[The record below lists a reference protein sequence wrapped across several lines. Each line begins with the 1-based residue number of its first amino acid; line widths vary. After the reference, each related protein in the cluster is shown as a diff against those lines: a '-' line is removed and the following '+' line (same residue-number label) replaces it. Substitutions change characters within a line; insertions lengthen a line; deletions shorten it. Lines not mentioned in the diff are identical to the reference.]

1 MPVKITS
8 MKGYT
13 TYRILTL
20 TPFSRNRL
28 MKDELLQFWEKDR
41 SLKKI
46 SEKIVNKERKIKV
59 SGLWGGSK
67 AFFIL
72 GLKERISQA
81 LLVIAEREDDLERL
95 REDLKAF
102 RGESSLFSQE
112 NREDSLVSLYHLSLE
127 KNPLLVTTLDSIKKK
142 IISPS
147 QFSLLTLT
155 LSQGGKIEYQ
165 KIPEKLTDAGY
176 ERVDIVEGV
185 GEFRLRGEILD
196 VWSPNFDRPLRVVFF
211 EDHIEEMRWFDPLTQ
226 RSIST
231 VGEAKVIPAKLSD
244 EKSSHTIFDY
254 FPEEGVVLKDSV
266 ELSSSAGRRLVEVYL
281 SILPQR
287 SALNFSTKS
296 PPSFYGKIGFFCQGL
311 ADWRK
316 ERWETYVFCNNEG
329 EKSRLEELLREQ
341 GEEIFPH
348 FRIGNLNSGF
358 IFPALKL
365 VVISEKEIFGRY
377 KIRHR
382 YPKLKYPVRRL
393 SDLIELNTG
402 DYVVHERYGIGK
414 YLGLKQIEIESR
426 FTDYIA
432 IEYAKGDKL
441 YVPIEDFNLVEK
453 YVGTEG
459 YKPKLY
465 SLDSTAW
472 RQVTAKVKKS
482 VQRIARELLE
492 IYAARQKLPGHAFP
506 RDSHYEKEFA
516 DAFIYETTLDQ
527 ERAIEEVKQDMTSRK
542 PMDRIVCGDV
552 GYGKTEVA
560 MRAGLKAVFDSKQVA
575 VLAPT
580 TILVEQHYHTF
591 SERFADYPV
600 VIEMLSRFKSKKE
613 QKEIVEKLKQGL
625 VDIVIGTHRL
635 LQKDIQFFDLGLVVI
650 DEEQRFGV
658 RHKEKLKQLRKT
670 VDILTLTATPIPR
683 TLSMALGGVRD
694 MSVIDTPPQGRIPIE
709 TYLGEY
715 NEEIVEVAI
724 RNEIGRG
731 GQVFYVH
738 NRVETIET
746 VASYLKKMMPDVRMG
761 VVHGRMTASELEEV
775 MVKFIN
781 KEYDLLVA
789 TTIIEAGLDI
799 PNVNTMIITN
809 GQELGLA
816 QLYQLRG
823 RIGRDKYKAYC
834 YIFYPRRLPL
844 SDIAE
849 KRLQTIA
856 QCTELGSGFKI
867 ALRDLE
873 LRGAGNIIGPEQHG
887 HILEVGF
894 DFYCKLL
901 EEAVNSEK
909 GIKIERERP
918 VEIDL
923 QADAYIPTDYIPDPA
938 QRINIYRKFASCSD
952 SQSLEKIREELEDR
966 YGDIPRSC
974 LTLFELVELRQ
985 LAKRLGIEKIGE
997 RDGEVEVEFSPQTQV
1012 PPDKFIELAKGL
1024 REKIKFKQTE
1034 KFKISISPWD
1044 YVSKVKGDLKEK
1056 FEGERLKVRKLKG
1069 LLQKLI

>member
-1 MPVKITS
+1 
-8 MKGYT
+8 
-13 TYRILTL
+13 
-20 TPFSRNRL
+20 
-28 MKDELLQFWEKDR
+28 MKDKLLQFWEKDR
-41 SLKKI
+41 SLKEI
-46 SEKIVNKERKIKV
+46 SEKIVNREGKIRV

-81 LLVIAEREDDLERL
+81 LLVITEREDDLERL

-127 KNPLLVTTLDSIKKK
+127 KNPLLVTTLDSVKKK
-142 IISPS
+142 IISPFR
-147 QFSLLTLT
+147 FSLLTLT
-155 LSQGGKIEYQ
+155 FSPGRKIEYQ
-165 KIPEKLTDAGY
+165 KITEKLTDAGY
-176 ERVDIVEGV
+176 ERIDIVEGV

-254 FPEEGVVLKDSV
+254 FPEEGVVLKDNV
-266 ELSSSAGRRLVEVYL
+266 ELSSSAGRRFVEVYL

-296 PPSFYGKIGFFCQGL
+296 PPSFYGKIGFFCQEV
-311 ADWRK
+311 ANWRK
-316 ERWETYVFCNNEG
+316 EGYETYVFCNNEG

-341 GEEIFPH
+341 GEEIFTH

-358 IFPALKL
+358 IFPVLKL

-382 YPKLKYPVRRL
+382 YPKLKYPARRL

-459 YKPKLY
+459 YRPKLY

-482 VQRIARELLE
+482 VQRIARGLLE
-492 IYAARQKLPGHAFP
+492 IYAARQKLPGYAFP
-506 RDSHYEKEFA
+506 PDSHYEKEFA

-527 ERAIEEVKQDMTSRK
+527 ERAIEEVKQDMISQK

-560 MRAGLKAVFDSKQVA
+560 MRASLKAVFDSKQVA

-670 VDILTLTATPIPR
+670 VDMLTLTATPIPR

-761 VVHGRMTASELEEV
+761 VVHGKMTASELEEV

-873 LRGAGNIIGPEQHG
+873 LRGAGNILGPEQHG

-966 YGDIPRSC
+966 YGDIPLSC

-1069 LLQKLI
+1069 FLQKLI

>member
-1 MPVKITS
+1 
-8 MKGYT
+8 
-13 TYRILTL
+13 
-20 TPFSRNRL
+20 

-41 SLKKI
+41 SLKEI
-46 SEKIVNKERKIKV
+46 SEKIVNREGKIRV

-81 LLVIAEREDDLERL
+81 LLVITEREDDLERV

-155 LSQGGKIEYQ
+155 LSQGRKIEYQ
-165 KIPEKLTDAGY
+165 KITEKLTDAGY
-176 ERVDIVEGV
+176 ERIDIVEGV

-254 FPEEGVVLKDSV
+254 FPEGGVVLKDNV

-296 PPSFYGKIGFFCQGL
+296 PPSFYGKIGFFCQEV
-311 ADWRK
+311 ANRRK
-316 ERWETYVFCNNEG
+316 EGYETYVFCNNEG

-382 YPKLKYPVRRL
+382 YPKLKYPARRL

-453 YVGTEG
+453 YIGTEG

-482 VQRIARELLE
+482 VQRIARGLLE
-492 IYAARQKLPGHAFP
+492 IYAARQKLPGYAFP
-506 RDSHYEKEFA
+506 PDSHYEKEFA

-527 ERAIEEVKQDMTSRK
+527 ERAIEEVKQDMISQK

-635 LQKDIQFFDLGLVVI
+635 FQKDIQFFDLGLVVI

-670 VDILTLTATPIPR
+670 VDMLTLTATPIPR

-715 NEEIVEVAI
+715 NEEIVEMAI

-738 NRVETIET
+738 NRVETIDT
-746 VASYLKKMMPDVRMG
+746 IASYLKKMMPDVKMG

-849 KRLQTIA
+849 KRLQTIT

-873 LRGAGNIIGPEQHG
+873 LRGAGNILGSEQHG

-952 SQSLEKIREELEDR
+952 SQGLEKIREELEDR
-966 YGDIPRSC
+966 YGDIPLSC

-985 LAKRLGIEKIGE
+985 LAKRLGIEKISE

-1056 FEGERLKVRKLKG
+1056 FEGERLKVRKLTG
-1069 LLQKLI
+1069 FLQKLI

>member
-1 MPVKITS
+1 
-8 MKGYT
+8 
-13 TYRILTL
+13 
-20 TPFSRNRL
+20 
-28 MKDELLQFWEKDR
+28 MKDELVQFWEKNPG
-41 SLKKI
+41 LEEI
-46 SEKIVNKERKIKV
+46 SEKIVNRAEKTKV

-72 GLKERISQA
+72 ALKERISQA
-81 LLVIAEREDDLERL
+81 LLIIAEREDDLERL

-112 NREDSLVSLYHLSLE
+112 NTEDSLVSLYHLSAK
-127 KNPLLVTTLDSIKKK
+127 KNPLLVTTIDSVKKK

-147 QFSLLTLT
+147 RFSLFTLT

-165 KIPEKLTDAGY
+165 KISEKLTTAGY

-185 GEFRLRGEILD
+185 GEFSLRGEILD
-196 VWSPNFDRPLRVVFF
+196 VWSPNLDRPLRVIFL
-211 EDHIEEMRWFDPLTQ
+211 EDRIEEMRQFDPLTQ

-231 VGEAKVIPAKLSD
+231 VVETKVIPAKLWE
-244 EKSSHTIFDY
+244 EKSRHTIFDY
-254 FPEEGVVLKDSV
+254 FPENVAVLLDNV
-266 ELSSSAGRRLVEVYL
+266 EHPPSPGRRRFPEVYL
-281 SILPQR
+281 SVLPQR
-287 SALNFSTKS
+287 NAINFSTKS
-296 PPSFYGKIGFFCQGL
+296 PPSFHGKIGFFCQEL

-316 ERWETYVFCNNEG
+316 EGWETYVFCNNEG

-341 GEEIFPH
+341 KEEIFPH

-382 YPKLKYPVRRL
+382 YPKLKYPARRL
-393 SDLIELNTG
+393 SDLIELNIG

-414 YLGLKQIEIESR
+414 YLGLKQIEVEER

-453 YVGTEG
+453 YIGTEG

-472 RQVTAKVKKS
+472 RQVTARVKKS

-492 IYAARQKLPGHAFP
+492 VHAARQKLPGYAFP
-506 RDSHYEKEFA
+506 PDSHYEEEFA
-516 DAFIYETTLDQ
+516 DAFIYETTPDQ

-560 MRAGLKAVFDSKQVA
+560 MRAGLKAVFDGKQVA

-600 VIEMLSRFKSKKE
+600 VIEMLSRFRSKKE
-613 QKEIVEKLKQGL
+613 QKEIIEKLKQGS
-625 VDIVIGTHRL
+625 VDVVIGTHRL

-670 VDILTLTATPIPR
+670 VDVLTLTATPIPR

-694 MSVIDTPPQGRIPIE
+694 MSVIDTPPQGRIPVE

-715 NEEIVEVAI
+715 NEEIVEMAV

-731 GQVFYVH
+731 GQAFYVH

-746 VASYLKKMMPDVRMG
+746 VASRLRKMMPDVRMG
-761 VVHGRMTASELEEV
+761 VAHGKMAASGLEEV

-789 TTIIEAGLDI
+789 TTIVEAGLDI

-834 YIFYPRRLPL
+834 YVFYPRRFPL

-849 KRLQTIA
+849 KRLETIA

-873 LRGAGNIIGPEQHG
+873 LRGAGNILGPEQHG

-901 EEAVNSEK
+901 EEAVKSEK
-909 GIKIERERP
+909 GIKIERELP

-923 QADAYIPTDYIPDPA
+923 QVDAYIPMDYIADPA
-938 QRINIYRKFASCSD
+938 QRINIYRKFASAGD
-952 SQSLEKIREELEDR
+952 PQNLEKIKEELEDR
-966 YGDIPRSC
+966 YGNIPGPC

-985 LAKRLGIEKIGE
+985 LAKRLGIEKISE
-997 RDGEVEVEFSPQTQV
+997 IDGETQVEFSPQTQV
-1012 PPDKFIELAKGL
+1012 PPDKFIELAEGL
-1024 REKIKFKQTE
+1024 KEKIKFNQTE
-1034 KFKISISPWD
+1034 KFRISISPRD
-1044 YVSKVKGDLKEK
+1044 YPFGGKGNLKGK
-1056 FEGERLKVRKLKG
+1056 LDGERLKVRKLKG
-1069 LLQKLI
+1069 FLQRLI

>member
-165 KIPEKLTDAGY
+165 KITEKLTDAGY
-176 ERVDIVEGV
+176 ERIDIVEGV

-670 VDILTLTATPIPR
+670 VDMLTLTATPIPR

>member
-1 MPVKITS
+1 M
-8 MKGYT
+8 
-13 TYRILTL
+13 R
-20 TPFSRNRL
+20 
-28 MKDELLQFWEKDR
+28 DELVQFWEENR
-41 SLKKI
+41 SLREI
-46 SEKIVNKERKIKV
+46 SEKIAKKEGKIKV

-72 GLKERISQA
+72 GLKGRISQP
-81 LLVIAEREDDLERL
+81 LLVITEREDDLERL

-102 RGESSLFSQE
+102 QGESDLFSQE
-112 NREDSLVSLYHLSLE
+112 NKEDSLVSLYHLSVQ
-127 KNPLLVTTLDSIKKK
+127 KNPLLVTTLDSAKKK

-147 QFSLLTLT
+147 QFSSFTLT
-155 LSQGGKIEYQ
+155 LSRGQKIEYE
-165 KIPEKLTDAGY
+165 KVSEKLTEAGY
-176 ERVDIVEGV
+176 ERVEIVEGV

-196 VWSPNFDRPLRVVFF
+196 VWSANFDHPLRVVFF
-211 EDHIEEMRWFDPLTQ
+211 EDRIEEMRWFDPLTQ
-226 RSIST
+226 RSIGT
-231 VGEAKVIPAKLSD
+231 LVEAKVLPAKLSD
-244 EKSSHTIFDY
+244 ENSSHTIFDY
-254 FPEEGVVLKDSV
+254 LLRDGVILLDSLEFP
-266 ELSSSAGRRLVEVYL
+266 LSSYKRGLLEVYL
-281 SILPQR
+281 SVLPQR
-287 SALNFSTKS
+287 SSINFSTNS
-296 PPSFYGKIGFFCQGL
+296 PASFYGKIGFFCQEL
-311 ADWRK
+311 ENWQK
-316 ERWETYVFCNNEG
+316 EGYETYIFCNNEG
-329 EKSRLEELLREQ
+329 EKSRLEELLRE
-341 GEEIFPH
+341 EEKEISPH
-348 FRIGNLNSGF
+348 FMIGSPNSGF

-377 KIRHR
+377 RIRHR
-382 YPKLKYPVRRL
+382 YPKLKYPARRL
-393 SDLIELNTG
+393 SDLIELNVG

-414 YLGLKQIEIESR
+414 YLGLKQIEIEGR
-426 FTDYIA
+426 FADYIA
-432 IEYAKGDKL
+432 IEYAHGDKL
-441 YVPIEDFNLVEK
+441 YAPIEDFNLVQK
-453 YVGTEG
+453 YIGTEG

-492 IYAARQKLPGHAFP
+492 IYTTRQKLPGHAFP
-506 RDSHYEKEFA
+506 SDSHYEKEFA

-527 ERAIEEVKQDMTSRK
+527 ERAIEEVKEDMVRQK

-560 MRAGLKAVFDSKQVA
+560 MRASLKAVFDSKQVA

-613 QKEIVEKLKQGL
+613 QKEIIEKLKQGL

-635 LQKDIQFFDLGLVVI
+635 LQKDIEFFDLGLVVI

-670 VDILTLTATPIPR
+670 VDVLTLTATPIPR

-715 NEEIVEVAI
+715 NEEIVQMAV

-746 VASYLKKMMPDVRMG
+746 VARRLKEMMPDVRVG
-761 VVHGRMTASELEEV
+761 VAHGKMVASELERV
-775 MVKFIN
+775 MVKFIS

-789 TTIIEAGLDI
+789 TTIVEAGLDI

-809 GQELGLA
+809 GHELGLA

-834 YIFYPRRLPL
+834 YIFYPRELPL

-873 LRGAGNIIGPEQHG
+873 FRGAGNILGPEQHG

-894 DFYCKLL
+894 DLYCKLL
-901 EEAVNSEK
+901 EEAVNNEK
-909 GIKIERERP
+909 GIKVEWERP

-923 QADAYIPTDYIPDPA
+923 QVDAYIPMDYIPDPA
-938 QRINIYRKFASCSD
+938 QRINMYRKFASSRD
-952 SQSLEKIREELEDR
+952 SQSLEKIREEVKDR
-966 YGDIPRSC
+966 YGDIPLTC
-974 LTLFELVELRQ
+974 LALFELVELRQ
-985 LAKRLGIEKIGE
+985 LATRLAIAKITE
-997 RDGEVEVEFSPQTQV
+997 RDSEVEVEFSPQARV
-1012 PPDKFIELAKGL
+1012 PPEKFIELANRL
-1024 REKIKFKQTE
+1024 REKVRFKQTE
-1034 KFKISISPWD
+1034 NFKISIGPWD
-1044 YVSKVKGDLKEK
+1044 YTSKVKGSLEEK
-1056 FEGERLKVRKLKG
+1056 FECERLKVRELRG
-1069 LLQKLI
+1069 FLQKLI

>member
-1 MPVKITS
+1 
-8 MKGYT
+8 
-13 TYRILTL
+13 
-20 TPFSRNRL
+20 

-41 SLKKI
+41 SLKEI
-46 SEKIVNKERKIKV
+46 SEKIVNKEGKTKV

-72 GLKERISQA
+72 GLKESVSQA
-81 LLVIAEREDDLERL
+81 LLVITEREDDLERL

-102 RGESSLFSQE
+102 GGESNLFSQE
-112 NREDSLVSLYHLSLE
+112 NREDSLVSLYHLSHQR
-127 KNPLLVTTLDSIKKK
+127 NPLLATTLDSVEKK

-155 LSQGGKIEYQ
+155 LSKARKIEYQ
-165 KIPEKLTDAGY
+165 KITEKLTDAGY

-196 VWSPNFDRPLRVVFF
+196 VWSPNFERPLRVVFF
-211 EDHIEEMRWFDPLTQ
+211 EDHIEEMRWFDSLTQ

-254 FPEEGVVLKDSV
+254 FPGEGVVLKDNV
-266 ELSSSAGRRLVEVYL
+266 ELPSSARRRRLVEIYL

-287 SALNFSTKS
+287 KAINFSTKS
-296 PPSFYGKIGFFCQGL
+296 PPSFHGKIGFFCQEV
-311 ADWRK
+311 ANWRK
-316 ERWETYVFCNNEG
+316 EGWETYVFCNNEG

-341 GEEIFPH
+341 EEEIFPH

-382 YPKLKYPVRRL
+382 YPKLKYPARRL

-414 YLGLKQIEIESR
+414 YLGLKQIEVESR

-453 YVGTEG
+453 YIGTEG

-465 SLDSTAW
+465 SLDSIAW

-492 IYAARQKLPGHAFP
+492 IHAARQKLPGYAFP
-506 RDSHYEKEFA
+506 PDSHYEREFA
-516 DAFIYETTLDQ
+516 DAFIYETTPDQ
-527 ERAIEEVKQDMTSRK
+527 EGAIEEVKQDMIGQK

-560 MRAGLKAVFDSKQVA
+560 MRASLKAVFDSKQVA
-575 VLAPT
+575 VVAPT

-635 LQKDIQFFDLGLVVI
+635 FQKDIQFFDLGLVVI

-670 VDILTLTATPIPR
+670 VDVLTLTATPIPR

-715 NEEIVEVAI
+715 NEEIVEMAI

-746 VASYLKKMMPDVRMG
+746 VARRLKKMMPDVRMG
-761 VVHGRMTASELEEV
+761 VAHGKMTASELEEV

-873 LRGAGNIIGPEQHG
+873 LRGAGNILGPEQHG

-923 QADAYIPTDYIPDPA
+923 QVDAFIPIDYIPDPA
-938 QRINIYRKFASCSD
+938 QRINIYRKFASSGD
-952 SQSLEKIREELEDR
+952 FLSLKNLRGELEDR
-966 YGDIPRSC
+966 YGDIPPPC

-985 LAKRLGIEKIGE
+985 LAKRLGIEKINE
-997 RDGEVEVEFSPQTQV
+997 RDSQVEVEFSPQTQV

-1024 REKIKFKQTE
+1024 GEKVRFKQTE
-1034 KFKISISPWD
+1034 NFKISISPWD
-1044 YVSKVKGDLKEK
+1044 YASQVKGNLKEK
-1056 FEGERLKVRKLKG
+1056 FEYERLKVRELKG
-1069 LLQKLI
+1069 SLQKLI

>member
-1 MPVKITS
+1 MS
-8 MKGYT
+8 
-13 TYRILTL
+13 
-20 TPFSRNRL
+20 
-28 MKDELLQFWEKDR
+28 DELLEFWEQSQ
-41 SLKKI
+41 SLKEI
-46 SEKIVNKERKIKV
+46 SEKIVKKEGKIRV

-72 GLKERISQA
+72 GLKRRISQP
-81 LLVIAEREDDLERL
+81 LLVITEREDDLERL

-102 RGESSLFSQE
+102 QKESDLFSQQ
-112 NREDSLVSLYHLSLE
+112 NKEDSIVSLYHLSAQE
-127 KNPLLVTTLDSIKKK
+127 NPLLVTTLDSTKKK

-155 LSQGGKIEYQ
+155 LTFSKGGKVEYQ
-165 KIPEKLTDAGY
+165 KITESLAHAGY
-176 ERVDIVEGV
+176 ERVEIVEGV

-196 VWSPNFDRPLRVVFF
+196 VWSANCDHPLRVVFF
-211 EDHIEEMRWFDPLTQ
+211 EDRIEEMRWFDPQTQ
-226 RSIST
+226 RSIEN
-231 VGEAKVIPAKLSD
+231 VAEAKVIPAKLWD
-244 EKSSHTIFDY
+244 EESSSTIFDY
-254 FPEEGVVLKDSV
+254 LAEEGVIMLDNV
-266 ELSSSAGRRLVEVYL
+266 EFPSSAGRRHFAQVYL
-281 SILPQR
+281 SILPEK
-287 SALNFSTKS
+287 SSTNFSTQS
-296 PPSFYGKIGFFCQGL
+296 PPSFHGKISFFCQE
-311 ADWRK
+311 ATQWKK
-316 ERWETYVFCNNEG
+316 EGYQTYIFCNNEG
-329 EKSRLEELLREQ
+329 EMSRLEELLRE
-341 GEEIFPH
+341 EEEKVSPH

-365 VVISEKEIFGRY
+365 VVVSEKEIFGRY

-382 YPKLKYPVRRL
+382 YPKLKYPIRRL
-393 SDLIELNTG
+393 SDLIELNVG
-402 DYVVHERYGIGK
+402 DYVVHEKYGIGK
-414 YLGLKQIEIESR
+414 YLGLEQIEIEGR

-441 YVPIEDFNLVEK
+441 YAPIEDFNLVQK
-453 YVGTEG
+453 YIGTEG

-492 IYAARQKLPGHAFP
+492 IYAVRQKLPGHAFP
-506 RDSHYEKEFA
+506 PDSHYEKEFA
-516 DAFIYETTLDQ
+516 DAFIYEATPDQ
-527 ERAIEEVKQDMTSRK
+527 ERAIEEVKEDMVRQK

-560 MRAGLKAVFDSKQVA
+560 MRASLKAVFDSKQVA

-580 TILVEQHYHTF
+580 TILAEQHYQTF
-591 SERFADYPV
+591 SERLADYPV

-613 QKEIVEKLKQGL
+613 QKEIIEKLKQGSI
-625 VDIVIGTHRL
+625 DIVIGTHRL
-635 LQKDIQFFDLGLVVI
+635 LQKDVEFFDLGLVVI

-670 VDILTLTATPIPR
+670 VDVLTLTATPIPR

-715 NEEIVEVAI
+715 NEEIVKMAVK
-724 RNEIGRG
+724 NEIGRG

-746 VASYLKKMMPDVRMG
+746 VARRLKGILPDVTIG
-761 VVHGRMTASELEEV
+761 IAHGKMAALELERV

-781 KEYDLLVA
+781 KEYDVLVA
-789 TTIIEAGLDI
+789 TTIVEAGLDI

-809 GQELGLA
+809 GHELGLA

-834 YIFYPRRLPL
+834 YIFYPRQLPL

-873 LRGAGNIIGPEQHG
+873 LRGAGNILGPEQHG

-901 EEAVNSEK
+901 EEAVNNER
-909 GIKIERERP
+909 GIKVEWEP
-918 VEIDL
+918 HVEIDL
-923 QADAYIPTDYIPDPA
+923 QIDAYIPIDYIPDPA
-938 QRINIYRKFASCSD
+938 QRISIYRKFASARD
-952 SQSLEKIREELEDR
+952 FQSLEKIREEVKDR
-966 YGDIPRSC
+966 YGDIPVTC
-974 LTLFELVELRQ
+974 LALFELVELRQ
-985 LAKRLGIEKIGE
+985 LATRLGIAKITE
-997 RDGEVEVEFSPQTQV
+997 RDSEVEVEFGPQARVAPQ
-1012 PPDKFIELAKGL
+1012 KFLELANRL
-1024 REKIKFKQTE
+1024 REKVRFKQTE
-1034 KFKISISPWD
+1034 NFRISFSPLD
-1044 YVSKVKGDLKEK
+1044 YASKVKGSLEQKIEC
-1056 FEGERLKVRKLKG
+1056 ERLKVRELRDS
-1069 LLQKLI
+1069 LQKLI

>member
-1 MPVKITS
+1 
-8 MKGYT
+8 
-13 TYRILTL
+13 
-20 TPFSRNRL
+20 
-28 MKDELLQFWEKDR
+28 MKDKLLQFWEKDR
-41 SLKKI
+41 SLKEI
-46 SEKIVNKERKIKV
+46 SEKIVNKEKKIKI
-59 SGLWGGSK
+59 SGLWGSSK

-72 GLKERISQA
+72 ALKERISQA
-81 LLVIAEREDDLERL
+81 LLVITEREDDLERL

-112 NREDSLVSLYHLSLE
+112 NREDSLVSLYHLSVQ
-127 KNPLLVTTLDSIKKK
+127 KNSLLVTTLDSIKNK

-155 LSQGGKIEYQ
+155 LSQGGKIKYQ
-165 KIPEKLTDAGY
+165 KITEKLTDAGY
-176 ERVDIVEGV
+176 ERIDIVEGV

-254 FPEEGVVLKDSV
+254 FPEEGVVLKDNV

-296 PPSFYGKIGFFCQGL
+296 PPSFYGKIGFFCQEV
-311 ADWRK
+311 ANWRK
-316 ERWETYVFCNNEG
+316 EGYETYVFCNNEG
-329 EKSRLEELLREQ
+329 EKSRLEELLQEQ

-365 VVISEKEIFGRY
+365 AVISEKEIFGRY

-382 YPKLKYPVRRL
+382 YPKLKYPARRL

-482 VQRIARELLE
+482 VQRIARGLLE
-492 IYAARQKLPGHAFP
+492 IYAARQKLPGYAFP
-506 RDSHYEKEFA
+506 ADSHYEKEFA

-527 ERAIEEVKQDMTSRK
+527 ERAIEEVKQDMISQK

-670 VDILTLTATPIPR
+670 VDMLTLTATPIPR

-761 VVHGRMTASELEEV
+761 VVHGKMTASELEEV

-789 TTIIEAGLDI
+789 TTIVEAGLDI

-873 LRGAGNIIGPEQHG
+873 LRGAGNILGPEQHG

-966 YGDIPRSC
+966 YGDIPLSC

-1012 PPDKFIELAKGL
+1012 PADKFIELAKGL

-1069 LLQKLI
+1069 FLQKLI

>member
-1 MPVKITS
+1 
-8 MKGYT
+8 
-13 TYRILTL
+13 
-20 TPFSRNRL
+20 
-28 MKDELLQFWEKDR
+28 MKDELLQFWEKNPG
-41 SLKKI
+41 LKEI
-46 SEKIVNKERKIKV
+46 SEEIVSKKGKIKV

-81 LLVIAEREDDLERL
+81 LLVITEREDELERL

-102 RGESSLFSQE
+102 AGESSLFSQE
-112 NREDSLVSLYHLSLE
+112 NREDSLVSLYRLSE
-127 KNPLLVTTLDSIKKK
+127 QKNTLLITTLDSVKKR

-147 QFSLLTLT
+147 QFSLLILT
-155 LSQGGKIEYQ
+155 LSQDGKIEYQ
-165 KIPEKLTDAGY
+165 KISERLTTAGY

-185 GEFRLRGEILD
+185 GEFSLRGEILD
-196 VWSPNFDRPLRVVFF
+196 IWSPNFDSPLRVVFF
-211 EDHIEEMRWFDPLTQ
+211 EDHIEQMRRFDPLTQ

-231 VGEAKVIPAKLSD
+231 VAKAEVIPAKLLE

-254 FPEEGVVLKDSV
+254 FPEKGVVLLDNV
-266 ELSSSAGRRLVEVYL
+266 EIPPSPGRRGFPKVSL
-281 SILPQR
+281 SILPER
-287 SALNFSTKS
+287 NAISFSTKS
-296 PPSFYGKIGFFCQGL
+296 PPSFHGKIGFFCQEL

-316 ERWETYVFCNNEG
+316 QEWETYVFCNNEG

-341 GEEIFPH
+341 KEEIFPH

-358 IFPALKL
+358 IFPSLKL

-382 YPKLKYPVRRL
+382 YPKLKYPARRL

-414 YLGLKQIEIESR
+414 YLGLKQIEVEGR

-453 YVGTEG
+453 YIGTEG

-472 RQVTAKVKKS
+472 RQITARVKKS

-492 IYAARQKLPGHAFP
+492 IYAARQKLPGYAFP
-506 RDSHYEKEFA
+506 TDSHYEEEFG
-516 DAFIYETTLDQ
+516 DAFIYETTPDQ

-560 MRAGLKAVFDSKQVA
+560 MRASLKAVFDGKQVA

-600 VIEMLSRFKSKKE
+600 VIEMLSRFRSKKE
-613 QKEIVEKLKQGL
+613 QKEIVEKLKQGS

-635 LQKDIQFFDLGLVVI
+635 LQKDIQLFDLGLVVI

-670 VDILTLTATPIPR
+670 VDVLTLTATPIPR

-694 MSVIDTPPQGRIPIE
+694 MSVIDTPPQGRIPID

-715 NEEIVEVAI
+715 SEEIVEMAV

-738 NRVETIET
+738 NRVETIGT
-746 VASYLKKMMPDVRMG
+746 VANRLKKMMPDLRMG
-761 VVHGRMTASELEEV
+761 VAHGKMAAAELEEV

-789 TTIIEAGLDI
+789 TTIVEAGLDI

-834 YIFYPRRLPL
+834 YVFYPRRLPL

-849 KRLQTIA
+849 KRLETIA

-873 LRGAGNIIGPEQHG
+873 LRGAGNILGPEQHG

-901 EEAVNSEK
+901 EEAVKSEK
-909 GIKIERERP
+909 GIRIERERP

-923 QADAYIPTDYIPDPA
+923 QVDAYIPLDYIPDAA
-938 QRINIYRKFASCSD
+938 QRISIYRKFASSGD
-952 SQSLEKIREELEDR
+952 LQNLDKVRKELEDR
-966 YGDIPRSC
+966 YGNVPRPC
-974 LTLFELVELRQ
+974 LTLFGLVELRQ
-985 LAKRLGIEKIGE
+985 LAKRLGIEKISE
-997 RDGEVEVEFSPQTQV
+997 IDGEVEVEFSPQTQV

-1024 REKIKFKQTE
+1024 KEKVKFKQTE

-1044 YVSKVKGDLKEK
+1044 YPFQVKGNLEEK
-1056 FEGERLKVRKLKG
+1056 FAGERLKIRKLKG
-1069 LLQKLI
+1069 FLQKLI

>member
-1 MPVKITS
+1 
-8 MKGYT
+8 
-13 TYRILTL
+13 
-20 TPFSRNRL
+20 

-41 SLKKI
+41 SLKEI
-46 SEKIVNKERKIKV
+46 SEKIANKEGKIRI

-72 GLKERISQA
+72 GLKESVSQA
-81 LLVIAEREDDLERL
+81 LLVITEREDNLERL

-102 RGESSLFSQE
+102 GGESNLFSQE
-112 NREDSLVSLYHLSLE
+112 NREDSLVSLYHLSHQRE
-127 KNPLLVTTLDSIKKK
+127 PLLVTTLDSIKKK

-155 LSQGGKIEYQ
+155 LSKSRKIEYQ
-165 KIPEKLTDAGY
+165 KITEKLIDAGY

-196 VWSPNFDRPLRVVFF
+196 VWSPNFDHPLRVVFF
-211 EDHIEEMRWFDPLTQ
+211 EDRIEEMRWFGPLTQ

-254 FPEEGVVLKDSV
+254 FPGEGVVLKDNV
-266 ELSSSAGRRLVEVYL
+266 ELPSSARRRLVEVYL

-287 SALNFSTKS
+287 NSINFSTKS
-296 PPSFYGKIGFFCQGL
+296 PPSFYGKVGFFCQEV
-311 ADWRK
+311 ANWQK

-348 FRIGNLNSGF
+348 FRIGSLNSGF

-377 KIRHR
+377 KIKHR
-382 YPKLKYPVRRL
+382 YPKLKYPMRRL
-393 SDLIELNTG
+393 SDLIELNIY
-402 DYVVHERYGIGK
+402 DYIVHERYGIGK
-414 YLGLKQIEIESR
+414 YLGLKQIEIEGR

-441 YVPIEDFNLVEK
+441 YVPIEDFNLVQK

-492 IYAARQKLPGHAFP
+492 TFAARQKLPGYTFP
-506 RDSHYEKEFA
+506 PDSHYEKEFA

-527 ERAIEEVKQDMTSRK
+527 ERAIEEVKQDMIGQK

-560 MRAGLKAVFDSKQVA
+560 MRASLKAVFDSKQVA
-575 VLAPT
+575 VVAPT

-635 LQKDIQFFDLGLVVI
+635 LQKDIQFFDLGLVVV

-670 VDILTLTATPIPR
+670 VDVLTLTATPIPR

-715 NEEIVEVAI
+715 NEEIVQMAI
-724 RNEIGRG
+724 KNEIGRG

-746 VASYLKKMMPDVRMG
+746 VTSRLKKMMPDVRIG
-761 VVHGRMTASELEEV
+761 VAHGKMAASELEEV

-873 LRGAGNIIGPEQHG
+873 LRGAGNILGPEQHG

-923 QADAYIPTDYIPDPA
+923 QVDAFIPIDYIPDPA
-938 QRINIYRKFASCSD
+938 QRINIYRKFASSGD
-952 SQSLEKIREELEDR
+952 FLSLEKIKDELEDR
-966 YGDIPRSC
+966 YGDIPPPC

-985 LAKRLGIEKIGE
+985 LAKRLGIEKISE
-997 RDGEVEVEFSPQTQV
+997 RDSQVEVEFSSQTQV
-1012 PPDKFIELAKGL
+1012 PPDKFIELANRL
-1024 REKIKFKQTE
+1024 RKKIRFKQTE
-1034 KFKISISPWD
+1034 NFKISISPWD
-1044 YVSKVKGDLKEK
+1044 YLSKVKGNLKEK
-1056 FEGERLKVRKLKG
+1056 FEYERLKVRELKG
-1069 LLQKLI
+1069 SLQKLI

>member
-1 MPVKITS
+1 
-8 MKGYT
+8 
-13 TYRILTL
+13 
-20 TPFSRNRL
+20 

-41 SLKKI
+41 SLKEI
-46 SEKIVNKERKIKV
+46 SEKIVNREGKIRV

-72 GLKERISQA
+72 ALKERISQA
-81 LLVIAEREDDLERL
+81 LLVITEREDDLERL

-165 KIPEKLTDAGY
+165 KITEKLTDAGY
-176 ERVDIVEGV
+176 ERIDIVEGV

-226 RSIST
+226 RSIGT
-231 VGEAKVIPAKLSD
+231 VVEAKVIPAKLSD

-254 FPEEGVVLKDSV
+254 FPEEGVVLKDNV
-266 ELSSSAGRRLVEVYL
+266 ELLSSAGRRLVEVYL

-296 PPSFYGKIGFFCQGL
+296 PPSFYGKIGFFCQEV
-311 ADWRK
+311 ANWRK
-316 ERWETYVFCNNEG
+316 EEYETYVFCNNEG

-382 YPKLKYPVRRL
+382 YPKLKYPARRL

-414 YLGLKQIEIESR
+414 YLGLKQIEIENR

-432 IEYAKGDKL
+432 IEYAKDDKL

-482 VQRIARELLE
+482 VQRIARGLLE
-492 IYAARQKLPGHAFP
+492 IYAARQKLPGYAFP
-506 RDSHYEKEFA
+506 PDSHYEKEFA

-527 ERAIEEVKQDMTSRK
+527 ERAIEEVKQDMISQK

-600 VIEMLSRFKSKKE
+600 VIEMLSRFKSRKE

-658 RHKEKLKQLRKT
+658 RHKEKLKQLQKT
-670 VDILTLTATPIPR
+670 VDVLTLTATPIPR

-731 GQVFYVH
+731 GQVFYVY

-761 VVHGRMTASELEEV
+761 VVHGKMTASELEEV

-789 TTIIEAGLDI
+789 TTIVEAGLDI

-873 LRGAGNIIGPEQHG
+873 LRGAGNILGPEQHG
-887 HILEVGF
+887 YILEVGF

-966 YGDIPRSC
+966 YGDIPLSC

-1012 PPDKFIELAKGL
+1012 PADKFIELAKGL

-1069 LLQKLI
+1069 FLQKLI

>member
-1 MPVKITS
+1 
-8 MKGYT
+8 
-13 TYRILTL
+13 
-20 TPFSRNRL
+20 

-41 SLKKI
+41 SLKEI
-46 SEKIVNKERKIKV
+46 SEKIVNREGKIRV

-81 LLVIAEREDDLERL
+81 LLVITEREDDLERV

-155 LSQGGKIEYQ
+155 LSQGRKIEYQ
-165 KIPEKLTDAGY
+165 KITEKLTDAGY
-176 ERVDIVEGV
+176 ERIDIVEGV

-254 FPEEGVVLKDSV
+254 FPEGGVVLKDNV

-296 PPSFYGKIGFFCQGL
+296 PPSFYGKIGFFCQEV
-311 ADWRK
+311 ANRRK
-316 ERWETYVFCNNEG
+316 EGYETYVFCNNEG

-382 YPKLKYPVRRL
+382 YPKLKYPARRL

-453 YVGTEG
+453 YIGTEG

-482 VQRIARELLE
+482 VQRIARGLLE
-492 IYAARQKLPGHAFP
+492 IYAARQKLPGYAFP
-506 RDSHYEKEFA
+506 PDSHYEKEFA

-527 ERAIEEVKQDMTSRK
+527 ERAIEEVKQDMISQK

-635 LQKDIQFFDLGLVVI
+635 FQKDIQFFDLGLVVI

-670 VDILTLTATPIPR
+670 VDMLTLTATPIPR

-715 NEEIVEVAI
+715 NEEIVEMAI

-738 NRVETIET
+738 NRVETIDT
-746 VASYLKKMMPDVRMG
+746 IASYLKKMMPDVKMG

-849 KRLQTIA
+849 KRLQTIT

-873 LRGAGNIIGPEQHG
+873 LRGAGNILGSEQHG

-966 YGDIPRSC
+966 YGDIPLSC

-985 LAKRLGIEKIGE
+985 LAKRLGIEKISE

-1056 FEGERLKVRKLKG
+1056 FEGERLKVRKLTG
-1069 LLQKLI
+1069 FLQKLI

>member
-1 MPVKITS
+1 
-8 MKGYT
+8 
-13 TYRILTL
+13 
-20 TPFSRNRL
+20 

-41 SLKKI
+41 SLREI
-46 SEKIVNKERKIKV
+46 SEKIVNREGKIRV

-72 GLKERISQA
+72 ALKERISQA

-147 QFSLLTLT
+147 QFSLFTLT

-165 KIPEKLTDAGY
+165 KITEKLTDAGY
-176 ERVDIVEGV
+176 ERIDIVEGV

-231 VGEAKVIPAKLSD
+231 VGEAKVIPAKLAD

-254 FPEEGVVLKDSV
+254 FPEEGVVLKDNV

-296 PPSFYGKIGFFCQGL
+296 PPSFYGKIGFFCQEV
-311 ADWRK
+311 ANWQK
-316 ERWETYVFCNNEG
+316 EGWQTYVFCNNEG

-382 YPKLKYPVRRL
+382 YPKLKYPARRL

-465 SLDSTAW
+465 SLDGTAW

-482 VQRIARELLE
+482 VQRIARGLLE
-492 IYAARQKLPGHAFP
+492 IYAARQKLPGYAFP
-506 RDSHYEKEFA
+506 LDSHYEKEFA
-516 DAFIYETTLDQ
+516 DAFIYETTPDQ
-527 ERAIEEVKQDMTSRK
+527 ERAIEEVKQDMISQK

-580 TILVEQHYHTF
+580 TILVEQHYYTF

-658 RHKEKLKQLRKT
+658 RHKEKLKQLQKT
-670 VDILTLTATPIPR
+670 VDVLTLTATPIPR

-761 VVHGRMTASELEEV
+761 VVHGKMTASELEEV

-789 TTIIEAGLDI
+789 TTIVEAGLDI

-873 LRGAGNIIGPEQHG
+873 LRGAGNILGPEQHG
-887 HILEVGF
+887 YILEVGF

-966 YGDIPRSC
+966 YGDIPLSC

-1012 PPDKFIELAKGL
+1012 PADKFIELAKGL

-1034 KFKISISPWD
+1034 KFKVSISPWD

-1069 LLQKLI
+1069 FLQKLI

>member
-1 MPVKITS
+1 
-8 MKGYT
+8 
-13 TYRILTL
+13 
-20 TPFSRNRL
+20 
-28 MKDELLQFWEKDR
+28 MKDELLQFWEKDQ
-41 SLKKI
+41 SLKEI
-46 SEKIVNKERKIKV
+46 SEKIVNREGKIRV

-72 GLKERISQA
+72 ALKERISQA
-81 LLVIAEREDDLERL
+81 LLVITEREDDLERL

-165 KIPEKLTDAGY
+165 KITEKLTDAGY
-176 ERVDIVEGV
+176 ERIDIVEGV

-226 RSIST
+226 RSIGT
-231 VGEAKVIPAKLSD
+231 VVEAKVIPAKLSD

-254 FPEEGVVLKDSV
+254 FPEEGVVLKDNV
-266 ELSSSAGRRLVEVYL
+266 ELLSSAGRRLVEVYL

-296 PPSFYGKIGFFCQGL
+296 PPSFYGKIGFFCQEV
-311 ADWRK
+311 ANWRK
-316 ERWETYVFCNNEG
+316 EEYETYVFCNNEG

-382 YPKLKYPVRRL
+382 YPKLKYPARRL

-432 IEYAKGDKL
+432 IEYAKDDKL

-482 VQRIARELLE
+482 VQRIARGLLE
-492 IYAARQKLPGHAFP
+492 IYAARQKLPGYAFP
-506 RDSHYEKEFA
+506 PDSHYEKEFA

-527 ERAIEEVKQDMTSRK
+527 ERAIEEVKQDMISQK

-600 VIEMLSRFKSKKE
+600 VIEMLSRFKSRKE

-658 RHKEKLKQLRKT
+658 RHKEKLKQLQKT
-670 VDILTLTATPIPR
+670 VDVLTLTATPIPR

-731 GQVFYVH
+731 GQVFYVY

-761 VVHGRMTASELEEV
+761 VVHGKMTASELEEV

-789 TTIIEAGLDI
+789 TTIVEAGLDI

-873 LRGAGNIIGPEQHG
+873 LRGAGNILGPEQHG
-887 HILEVGF
+887 YILEVGF

-966 YGDIPRSC
+966 YGDIPLSC

-1012 PPDKFIELAKGL
+1012 PADKFIELAKGL

-1069 LLQKLI
+1069 FLQKLI

>member
-1 MPVKITS
+1 
-8 MKGYT
+8 
-13 TYRILTL
+13 
-20 TPFSRNRL
+20 

-41 SLKKI
+41 SLKEI
-46 SEKIVNKERKIKV
+46 SEKIVNREGKIRV

-155 LSQGGKIEYQ
+155 LSQGRKIEYQ
-165 KIPEKLTDAGY
+165 KITEKLTDAGY
-176 ERVDIVEGV
+176 ERIDIVEGV

-226 RSIST
+226 RSINT

-254 FPEEGVVLKDSV
+254 FPEEGVVLKDNV
-266 ELSSSAGRRLVEVYL
+266 ELSSSTGRRLVEVYL

-296 PPSFYGKIGFFCQGL
+296 PPSFYGKIGFFCQEV
-311 ADWRK
+311 ANWRK
-316 ERWETYVFCNNEG
+316 EGYETYVFCNNEG

-382 YPKLKYPVRRL
+382 YPKLKYPARRL

-414 YLGLKQIEIESR
+414 YLGLKQIEVESR

-453 YVGTEG
+453 YIGTEG

-465 SLDSTAW
+465 SLDSIAW
-472 RQVTAKVKKS
+472 RQVTARVKKS
-482 VQRIARELLE
+482 VQRIARGLLE
-492 IYAARQKLPGHAFP
+492 TFAARQKLPGYAFP
-506 RDSHYEKEFA
+506 PDSHYEKEFA

-527 ERAIEEVKQDMTSRK
+527 ERAIEEVKQDMTSQK

-560 MRAGLKAVFDSKQVA
+560 MRASLKAVFDSKQVA

-613 QKEIVEKLKQGL
+613 QKEIVEKLKQGS

-670 VDILTLTATPIPR
+670 VDMLTLTATPIPR

-715 NEEIVEVAI
+715 DEEIVEVAI

-746 VASYLKKMMPDVRMG
+746 VASYLKKMMPDVKMG

-775 MVKFIN
+775 MGKFIN
-781 KEYDLLVA
+781 KEYNLLVA
-789 TTIIEAGLDI
+789 TTIVEAGLVI

-873 LRGAGNIIGPEQHG
+873 LRGAGNILGPEQHG

-923 QADAYIPTDYIPDPA
+923 QVDAYIPMDYIPDPA

-966 YGDIPRSC
+966 YGDIPLSC

-985 LAKRLGIEKIGE
+985 LAKRLGIEKISE
-997 RDGEVEVEFSPQTQV
+997 RDSEVEVEFSPQTQV

-1056 FEGERLKVRKLKG
+1056 FEGERLKMRKLKG
-1069 LLQKLI
+1069 FLQKLI

>member
-1 MPVKITS
+1 
-8 MKGYT
+8 MKE
-13 TYRILTL
+13 
-20 TPFSRNRL
+20 
-28 MKDELLQFWEKDR
+28 ELVQFWEKNR
-41 SLKKI
+41 ILEEISQKI
-46 SEKIVNKERKIKV
+46 LSKEGKIRV

-81 LLVIAEREDDLERL
+81 LLIITEKENDLERL

-102 RGESSLFSQE
+102 GVESSLFSQE
-112 NREDSLVSLYHLSLE
+112 NREDSLVSLYYLSVQ
-127 KNPLLVTTLDSIKKK
+127 KGPLVVTTLDGVKEK

-155 LSQGGKIEYQ
+155 LSRGGKIDYQ
-165 KIPEKLTDAGY
+165 KISEKLIAGGY
-176 ERVDIVEGV
+176 ERTDIVEGM
-185 GEFRLRGEILD
+185 GEFSLRGEILD

-211 EDHIEEMRWFDPLTQ
+211 EDHIEQMRRFDPLTQ

-231 VGEAKVIPAKLSD
+231 VMEARVIPAKLSE
-244 EKSSHTIFDY
+244 EKSPHSVLDY
-254 FPEEGVVLKDSV
+254 FPEEGVVFLDNV
-266 ELSSSAGRRLVEVYL
+266 ERPSSIGRRRFPEVYL

-287 SALNFSTKS
+287 NAISFSTKS
-296 PPSFYGKIGFFCQGL
+296 PPSFHGKIGFFCQEL

-316 ERWETYVFCNNEG
+316 EGWETYVFCNNEG

-341 GEEIFPH
+341 GKDVFPH

-382 YPKLKYPVRRL
+382 YPKLKYPARRL

-402 DYVVHERYGIGK
+402 DYVVHEGYGIGK
-414 YLGLKQIEIESR
+414 YLGLKQIEVEGR

-453 YVGTEG
+453 YIGTEG

-472 RQVTAKVKKS
+472 RQVTARVKKS
-482 VQRIARELLE
+482 VERIARELLE
-492 IYAARQKLPGHAFP
+492 MYAARQKLPGYAFP
-506 RDSHYEKEFA
+506 PDSHYEEEFA

-527 ERAIEEVKQDMTSRK
+527 ERAIEEVKQDMIRQK

-560 MRAGLKAVFDSKQVA
+560 MRASLKAVFDSKQVA

-580 TILVEQHYHTF
+580 TILAEQHYHTF

-600 VIEMLSRFKSKKE
+600 VIEMLSRFRSKKK
-613 QKEIVEKLKQGL
+613 QREIVEKLKQGSID
-625 VDIVIGTHRL
+625 VVIGTHRL

-670 VDILTLTATPIPR
+670 VDVLTLTATPIPR

-715 NEEIVEVAI
+715 NEEIAETAV
-724 RNEIGRG
+724 RNEIARG

-738 NRVETIET
+738 NRVETIGT
-746 VASYLKKMMPDVRMG
+746 VANRLRKMMPDVRMG
-761 VVHGRMTASELEEV
+761 VAHGKMAASELEEV

-781 KEYDLLVA
+781 KDYDILVA
-789 TTIIEAGLDI
+789 TTIVEAGLDI

-834 YIFYPRRLPL
+834 YVFYPRRSPL

-873 LRGAGNIIGPEQHG
+873 LRGAGNILGPEQHG

-901 EEAVNSEK
+901 EEAVKSEK

-923 QADAYIPTDYIPDPA
+923 QVDAYIPVDYIPDPA
-938 QRINIYRKFASCSD
+938 QRINIYRKFASSGD
-952 SQSLEKIREELEDR
+952 SQNLEKIREEMEDR
-966 YGDIPRSC
+966 YGNIPLPC

-985 LAKRLGIEKIGE
+985 LAKRLAIEKISE
-997 RDGEVEVEFSPQTQV
+997 MNGEVEVEFSPQTSV
-1012 PPDKFIELAKGL
+1012 PPDKFVKLAKGL
-1024 REKIKFKQTE
+1024 REKVKFKQTE

-1044 YVSKVKGDLKEK
+1044 YPSKFKGKLKEK
-1056 FEGERLKVRKLKG
+1056 FERERLAVRKMKG
-1069 LLQKLI
+1069 FLQKLI

>member
-1 MPVKITS
+1 
-8 MKGYT
+8 
-13 TYRILTL
+13 
-20 TPFSRNRL
+20 
-28 MKDELLQFWEKDR
+28 MKDKLLQFWEKDR
-41 SLKKI
+41 SLKEI
-46 SEKIVNKERKIKV
+46 SEKIVNKEKKIKI
-59 SGLWGGSK
+59 SGLWGSSK

-72 GLKERISQA
+72 ALKERISQA
-81 LLVIAEREDDLERL
+81 LLVITEREDDLERL

-155 LSQGGKIEYQ
+155 LSQGRKIKYQ
-165 KIPEKLTDAGY
+165 KITEKLTDAGY
-176 ERVDIVEGV
+176 ERIDIVEGV

-254 FPEEGVVLKDSV
+254 FPEEGVVLKDNV
-266 ELSSSAGRRLVEVYL
+266 ELSSSAGRRFVEVYL

-296 PPSFYGKIGFFCQGL
+296 PPSFYGKIGFFCQEV
-311 ADWRK
+311 ANWRK
-316 ERWETYVFCNNEG
+316 EGYETYVFCNNEG

-341 GEEIFPH
+341 GEEIFTH

-358 IFPALKL
+358 IFPVLKL

-382 YPKLKYPVRRL
+382 YPKLKYPARRL

-459 YKPKLY
+459 YRPKLY

-482 VQRIARELLE
+482 VQRIARGLLE
-492 IYAARQKLPGHAFP
+492 IYAARQKLPGYAFP
-506 RDSHYEKEFA
+506 PDSHYEKEFA

-527 ERAIEEVKQDMTSRK
+527 ERAIEEVKQDMISQK

-560 MRAGLKAVFDSKQVA
+560 MRASLKAVFDSKQVA

-658 RHKEKLKQLRKT
+658 RHKERLKQLRKT
-670 VDILTLTATPIPR
+670 VDMLTLTATPIPR

-761 VVHGRMTASELEEV
+761 VVHGKMTASELEEV

-873 LRGAGNIIGPEQHG
+873 LRGAGNILGPEQHG

-923 QADAYIPTDYIPDPA
+923 QADAYIPTDYIPDPS

-966 YGDIPRSC
+966 YGDIPLSC

-997 RDGEVEVEFSPQTQV
+997 RDGEVEVEFGPQTQV

-1069 LLQKLI
+1069 FLQKLI

>member
-1 MPVKITS
+1 M
-8 MKGYT
+8 
-13 TYRILTL
+13 R
-20 TPFSRNRL
+20 
-28 MKDELLQFWEKDR
+28 DELLQFWEENR
-41 SLKKI
+41 SLKEI
-46 SEKIVNKERKIKV
+46 SEKIVKKEGKIKV

-72 GLKERISQA
+72 GLKERISQP
-81 LLVIAEREDDLERL
+81 LLVVTQREDDLESL

-102 RGESSLFSQE
+102 GGESNLFSQE
-112 NREDSLVSLYHLSLE
+112 NREDSLVSLHHVSLHR
-127 KNPLLVTTLDSIKKK
+127 NPLVLTTLDSVKKK

-147 QFSLLTLT
+147 QISHLTLT
-155 LSQGGKIEYQ
+155 LSKSRKIEYQ
-165 KIPEKLTDAGY
+165 KIAERLTLAGY
-176 ERVDIVEGV
+176 ERVDLVEGV
-185 GEFRLRGEILD
+185 GEFQLRGEILD
-196 VWSPNFDRPLRVVFF
+196 VWSPNFDHPLRVVLF
-211 EDHIEEMRWFDPLTQ
+211 EDQIEEMRWFDPLTQ
-226 RSIST
+226 RSVGT
-231 VGEAKVIPAKLSD
+231 VVEARVIPAKLSD
-244 EKSSHTIFDY
+244 ESSSHTIFDY
-254 FPEEGVVLKDSV
+254 FPGNGVMLEDNLEFPSP
-266 ELSSSAGRRLVEVYL
+266 ARRRGLIQVYL

-287 SALNFSTKS
+287 SSINFSTKA
-296 PPSFYGKIGFFCQGL
+296 PPSFHGKISFFCQEL
-311 ADWRK
+311 TSWRK
-316 ERWETYVFCNNEG
+316 EGYETYVFCNNEG
-329 EKSRLEELLREQ
+329 EKSRLEELLRE
-341 GEEIFPH
+341 GREGIFPQ
-348 FRIGNLNSGF
+348 FRIGSPNSGF

-365 VVISEKEIFGRY
+365 VVISEREVFGRY

-382 YPKLKYPVRRL
+382 YPKLKYPTRRL
-393 SDLIELNTG
+393 SDLIELNVG

-414 YLGLKQIEIESR
+414 YLGLKQIEIEDR

-432 IEYAKGDKL
+432 MEYAKDDKL
-441 YVPIEDFNLVEK
+441 YVPIEDFNLVQK

-506 RDSHYEKEFA
+506 PDSHYEKEFA
-516 DAFIYETTLDQ
+516 DAFIYETTPDQ
-527 ERAIEEVKQDMTSRK
+527 ERAIEEVKQDMMRQK
-542 PMDRIVCGDV
+542 PMDKIVCGDV

-560 MRAGLKAVFDSKQVA
+560 MRASLKAVFDSKQVA
-575 VLAPT
+575 VVAPT

-635 LQKDIQFFDLGLVVI
+635 LQKDIEFFDLGLVVI

-670 VDILTLTATPIPR
+670 VDVLTLTATPIPR

-715 NEEIVEVAI
+715 NKEIVEMAT

-746 VASYLKKMMPDVRMG
+746 VARRLKEMMPDVKIG
-761 VVHGRMTASELEEV
+761 IAHGKMAASELERV

-789 TTIIEAGLDI
+789 TTIVEAGLDI

-809 GQELGLA
+809 GHELGLA

-834 YIFYPRRLPL
+834 YIFYPRQLPL
-844 SDIAE
+844 SDIAQ

-856 QCTELGSGFKI
+856 QYTELGSGFKI

-873 LRGAGNIIGPEQHG
+873 LRGAGNILGPEQHG

-901 EEAVNSEK
+901 EEAVKSEK

-923 QADAYIPTDYIPDPA
+923 QVDAYIPIDYIPGPA
-938 QRINIYRKFASCSD
+938 QRINMYRKFASSRD
-952 SQSLEKIREELEDR
+952 FQSLKNLREELEDR
-966 YGDIPRSC
+966 YGDIPPPC

-985 LAKRLGIEKIGE
+985 LATRLGIEKISE
-997 RDGEVEVEFSPQTQV
+997 KDSEVEIEFSTQAQI
-1012 PPDKFIELAKGL
+1012 PPEKFIELADRL
-1024 REKIKFKQTE
+1024 REKVKFKQTE
-1034 KFKISISPWD
+1034 NFKISISPWD
-1044 YVSKVKGDLKEK
+1044 YASKVKGSLKEK
-1056 FEGERLKVRKLKG
+1056 FECEQLKVKELRG
-1069 LLQKLI
+1069 FLQKLI

>member
-1 MPVKITS
+1 M
-8 MKGYT
+8 
-13 TYRILTL
+13 
-20 TPFSRNRL
+20 N
-28 MKDELLQFWEKDR
+28 DELLQFWEKDR
-41 SLKKI
+41 SLKEI
-46 SEKIVNKERKIKV
+46 SEKIVNREGKIRV

-95 REDLKAF
+95 REDIKAF

-112 NREDSLVSLYHLSLE
+112 NREDSLVSLYHLSVQ
-127 KNPLLVTTLDSIKKK
+127 KNSLLVTTLDSVKKK
-142 IISPS
+142 IISPFR
-147 QFSLLTLT
+147 FSLLTLT
-155 LSQGGKIEYQ
+155 FSQGGKIEYQ
-165 KIPEKLTDAGY
+165 KITEKLTDAGY

-185 GEFRLRGEILD
+185 GEFSLRGEILD
-196 VWSPNFDRPLRVVFF
+196 VWSPNFDRPLRAVFF
-211 EDHIEEMRWFDPLTQ
+211 EDHIEEMRWFDPLMQ
-226 RSIST
+226 RSIGT
-231 VGEAKVIPAKLSD
+231 VREVKVIPAKLSD

-254 FPEEGVVLKDSV
+254 FPEEGVVLKDNV

-287 SALNFSTKS
+287 SAFNFSTKS
-296 PPSFYGKIGFFCQGL
+296 PPSFYGKIGFFCQEV
-311 ADWRK
+311 ANWRK
-316 ERWETYVFCNNEG
+316 EGWQTYVFCNNEG

-382 YPKLKYPVRRL
+382 YPKLKYPARRL

-482 VQRIARELLE
+482 VQRIARGLLE

-506 RDSHYEKEFA
+506 PDSHYEKEFA
-516 DAFIYETTLDQ
+516 DAFIYETTPDQ
-527 ERAIEEVKQDMTSRK
+527 ERAVEEVKQDMISQK

-560 MRAGLKAVFDSKQVA
+560 MRAGLKAVFDSKQVV

-670 VDILTLTATPIPR
+670 VDMLTLTATPIPR

-724 RNEIGRG
+724 KNEIGRG

-761 VVHGRMTASELEEV
+761 VVHGKMTASELEEV

-873 LRGAGNIIGPEQHG
+873 LRGAGNILGPEQHG

-966 YGDIPRSC
+966 YGDIPLSC

-985 LAKRLGIEKIGE
+985 LAKRLGIEKINE

-1069 LLQKLI
+1069 FLQKLI

>member
-1 MPVKITS
+1 
-8 MKGYT
+8 
-13 TYRILTL
+13 
-20 TPFSRNRL
+20 
-28 MKDELLQFWEKDR
+28 MKDKLLQFWEKDR
-41 SLKKI
+41 SLKEI
-46 SEKIVNKERKIKV
+46 SEKIVNREGKIRV

-81 LLVIAEREDDLERL
+81 LLVITEREDDLERL

-102 RGESSLFSQE
+102 LGESSLFSQE

-127 KNPLLVTTLDSIKKK
+127 KNPLLVTTLDSVKKK
-142 IISPS
+142 IISPFR
-147 QFSLLTLT
+147 FSLLTLT
-155 LSQGGKIEYQ
+155 FSPGRKIEYQ
-165 KIPEKLTDAGY
+165 KITEKLTDAGY
-176 ERVDIVEGV
+176 ERIDIVEGV

-254 FPEEGVVLKDSV
+254 FPEEGVVLKDNV
-266 ELSSSAGRRLVEVYL
+266 ELSSSAGRRFVEVYL

-296 PPSFYGKIGFFCQGL
+296 PPSFYGKIGFFCQEV
-311 ADWRK
+311 ANWRK
-316 ERWETYVFCNNEG
+316 EGYETYVFCNNEG

-341 GEEIFPH
+341 GEEIFTH

-358 IFPALKL
+358 IFPVLKL

-382 YPKLKYPVRRL
+382 YPKLKYPARRL

-459 YKPKLY
+459 YRPKLY

-472 RQVTAKVKKS
+472 RQVTTKVKKS
-482 VQRIARELLE
+482 VQRIARGLLE
-492 IYAARQKLPGHAFP
+492 IYAARQKLPGYAFP
-506 RDSHYEKEFA
+506 PDSHYEKEFA

-527 ERAIEEVKQDMTSRK
+527 ERAIEEVKQDMISQK

-560 MRAGLKAVFDSKQVA
+560 MRASLKAVFDSKQVA

-670 VDILTLTATPIPR
+670 VDMLTLTATPIPR

-761 VVHGRMTASELEEV
+761 VVHGKMTASELEEV

-873 LRGAGNIIGPEQHG
+873 LRGAGNILGPEQHG

-966 YGDIPRSC
+966 YGDIPLSC

-1069 LLQKLI
+1069 FLQKLI

>member
-1 MPVKITS
+1 MPVKITP

-165 KIPEKLTDAGY
+165 KITEKLTDAGY
-176 ERVDIVEGV
+176 ERIDIVEGV

-670 VDILTLTATPIPR
+670 VDMLTLTATPIPR

>member
-46 SEKIVNKERKIKV
+46 SEKIVNREGKIKV

-165 KIPEKLTDAGY
+165 KITEKLTDAGY
-176 ERVDIVEGV
+176 ERIDIVEGV

>member
-1 MPVKITS
+1 M
-8 MKGYT
+8 
-13 TYRILTL
+13 R
-20 TPFSRNRL
+20 
-28 MKDELLQFWEKDR
+28 DELVQLWEGNPG
-41 SLKKI
+41 LKEVT
-46 SEKIVNKERKIKV
+46 EKIFRKEKNIKV

-72 GLKERISQA
+72 ALKERISQP
-81 LLVIAEREDDLERL
+81 LLVVTQREDELESL

-102 RGESSLFSQE
+102 AGESNLFSQE
-112 NREDSLVSLYHLSLE
+112 NKEDSLVSLHRLLLHG
-127 KNPLLVTTLDSIKKK
+127 NPLVLTTLDSAKKK

-155 LSQGGKIEYQ
+155 FSQGGKIEYQ
-165 KIPEKLTDAGY
+165 KIAERLTLAGY
-176 ERVDIVEGV
+176 ERVALVEGV

-196 VWSPNFDRPLRVVFF
+196 VWSANFEYPLRVVLF
-211 EDHIEEMRWFDPLTQ
+211 EDQIEEMRWFDPLTQ
-226 RSIST
+226 RSKGT
-231 VGEAKVIPAKLSD
+231 VDEAKVIPAKLSD
-244 EKSSHTIFDY
+244 ENSSHSIFDY
-254 FPEEGVVLKDSV
+254 FPEERVVLLDNLEFPSP
-266 ELSSSAGRRLVEVYL
+266 ARRGLIQVYL

-287 SALNFSTKS
+287 NAINFSTKA
-296 PPSFYGKIGFFCQGL
+296 PPSFHGKISFFSQEL
-311 ADWRK
+311 ASWRK
-316 ERWETYVFCNNEG
+316 EGFKTYVFCNNEG
-329 EKSRLEELLREQ
+329 EKARLEELLREQ
-341 GEEIFPH
+341 GEGLSPQI
-348 FRIGNLNSGF
+348 RIGSLNSGF

-365 VVISEKEIFGRY
+365 VVVSEKEVFARY

-382 YPKLKYPVRRL
+382 YPKLKYPARRL
-393 SDLIELNTG
+393 SDLIELNVG

-414 YLGLKQIEIESR
+414 YLGLEQIEIDGR

-453 YVGTEG
+453 YIGTEG

-492 IYAARQKLPGHAFP
+492 IYAARQKLPGYAFP
-506 RDSHYEKEFA
+506 PDSHYEKEFA
-516 DAFIYETTLDQ
+516 DAFIYETTPDQ
-527 ERAIEEVKQDMTSRK
+527 EKAIEEVKQDMMRPK

-560 MRAGLKAVFDSKQVA
+560 MRASLKAVLDSKQVA

-591 SERFADYPV
+591 CERFADYPV

-613 QKEIVEKLKQGL
+613 QKEIIKKLKQGS

-635 LQKDIQFFDLGLVVI
+635 LQKDIEFFDLGLVVI

-670 VDILTLTATPIPR
+670 VDVLTLTATPIPR

-694 MSVIDTPPQGRIPIE
+694 MSVIDTPPQGRIPID

-715 NEEIVEVAI
+715 NEEVVEMAI

-738 NRVETIET
+738 NRVETIDT
-746 VASYLKKMMPDVRMG
+746 VARHLKEMMPDVRIG
-761 VVHGRMTASELEEV
+761 IAHGKMASTELERV

-789 TTIIEAGLDI
+789 TTIVEAGLDI
-799 PNVNTMIITN
+799 PNVNTMIITD
-809 GQELGLA
+809 GHELGLA

-834 YIFYPRRLPL
+834 YIFYPRQLL
-844 SDIAE
+844 ISDIAQ

-856 QCTELGSGFKI
+856 QYTELGSGFKI

-873 LRGAGNIIGPEQHG
+873 LRGAGNILGPEQHG

-901 EEAVNSEK
+901 EEAVKSER
-909 GIKIERERP
+909 GIRIERERP

-923 QADAYIPTDYIPDPA
+923 QVDAYIPIDYIPDPG
-938 QRINIYRKFASCSD
+938 QRINIYRKFASSRD
-952 SQSLEKIREELEDR
+952 FLSLQNLREELEDR
-966 YGDIPRSC
+966 YGDIPPPC
-974 LTLFELVELRQ
+974 LTLFELVEIRL
-985 LAKRLGIEKIGE
+985 LATGLGIEKISE
-997 RDGEVEVEFSPQTQV
+997 KDSEVEIEFSSHTQIPPQ
-1012 PPDKFIELAKGL
+1012 KFVELADRLG
-1024 REKIKFKQTE
+1024 EKVKFKQAE
-1034 KFKISISPWD
+1034 NFKISISPWD
-1044 YVSKVKGDLKEK
+1044 YVSGAGRSSKEK
-1056 FEGERLKVRKLKG
+1056 FQSAKRKVKQLQG
-1069 LLQKLI
+1069 FLQKLV

>member
-1 MPVKITS
+1 
-8 MKGYT
+8 
-13 TYRILTL
+13 
-20 TPFSRNRL
+20 
-28 MKDELLQFWEKDR
+28 MKDELLQFWGKDR
-41 SLKKI
+41 SLKEI
-46 SEKIVNKERKIKV
+46 SEKIVKKEGKIKV

-72 GLKERISQA
+72 GLKERISQP
-81 LLVIAEREDDLERL
+81 LLVVTQREDDLESL
-95 REDLKAF
+95 KEDLKAF
-102 RGESSLFSQE
+102 GGESNLFSQE
-112 NREDSLVSLYHLSLE
+112 NREDSLVSLHHLSLQR
-127 KNPLLVTTLDSIKKK
+127 NPLMLTTLDSVKKK

-147 QFSLLTLT
+147 QFSHLTLT
-155 LSQGGKIEYQ
+155 LSKSRRIEYQ
-165 KIPEKLTDAGY
+165 KIAERLTLAGY
-176 ERVDIVEGV
+176 ERVELVEGV
-185 GEFRLRGEILD
+185 GEFQLRGEILD
-196 VWSPNFDRPLRVVFF
+196 MWSPNFDRPLRVVLF
-211 EDHIEEMRWFDPLTQ
+211 EDQIEEMSWFDPLTQ
-226 RSIST
+226 RSIGT
-231 VGEAKVIPAKLSD
+231 LVEAMAIPAKLSD
-244 EKSSHTIFDY
+244 ENSSHTIFDY
-254 FPEEGVVLKDSV
+254 FPENGVVLEDNL
-266 ELSSSAGRRLVEVYL
+266 EFPLLTRRRGLIQVYL

-287 SALNFSTKS
+287 SAINFSTKA
-296 PPSFYGKIGFFCQGL
+296 PPSFQGKISFFCQEL
-311 ADWRK
+311 ASWRK
-316 ERWETYVFCNNEG
+316 EGYETYVFCNNEG
-329 EKSRLEELLREQ
+329 EKSRLEELLREG
-341 GEEIFPH
+341 GERIFPH
-348 FRIGNLNSGF
+348 FRIGSLNSGF

-365 VVISEKEIFGRY
+365 VVISEREVFGRY

-382 YPKLKYPVRRL
+382 YPKLKYPTRRL
-393 SDLIELNTG
+393 SDLIELNVD
-402 DYVVHERYGIGK
+402 DYIVHERYGIGK
-414 YLGLKQIEIESR
+414 FLGLKQIEIEGR

-432 IEYAKGDKL
+432 IEYAKDDKL
-441 YVPIEDFNLVEK
+441 YVPIEDFNLVQK

-472 RQVTAKVKKS
+472 RQVTARVKKS

-492 IYAARQKLPGHAFP
+492 IYAVRQKLPGYAFP
-506 RDSHYEKEFA
+506 PDSHYEKEFA
-516 DAFIYETTLDQ
+516 DAFIYETTPDQ
-527 ERAIEEVKQDMTSRK
+527 ERAIEEVKQDMMRQK

-560 MRAGLKAVFDSKQVA
+560 MRASLKAVFDSKQVA
-575 VLAPT
+575 VVAPT

-600 VIEMLSRFKSKKE
+600 MIEMLSRFKSKKE

-635 LQKDIQFFDLGLVVI
+635 LQKDIEFFDLGLVVI

-670 VDILTLTATPIPR
+670 VDVLTLTATPIPR

-715 NEEIVEVAI
+715 NEEIVEMAT

-738 NRVETIET
+738 NRVETIDT
-746 VASYLKKMMPDVRMG
+746 VARRLKEMMPEVRIG
-761 VVHGRMTASELEEV
+761 IAHGKMAASELERV

-789 TTIIEAGLDI
+789 TTIVEAGLDI

-809 GQELGLA
+809 GHELGLA

-834 YIFYPRRLPL
+834 YIFSPRQLPL
-844 SDIAE
+844 SDIAQ
-849 KRLQTIA
+849 KRLQTIS
-856 QCTELGSGFKI
+856 QYTELGSGFKI

-873 LRGAGNIIGPEQHG
+873 LRGAGNILGPEQHG

-894 DFYCKLL
+894 DFYCRLL
-901 EEAVNSEK
+901 EEAVKSEK

-923 QADAYIPTDYIPDPA
+923 QVDAYIPIDYIPGPA
-938 QRINIYRKFASCSD
+938 QRINIYRKFASSRD
-952 SQSLEKIREELEDR
+952 FQSLKNLREELEDR
-966 YGDIPRSC
+966 YGDIPPPC

-985 LAKRLGIEKIGE
+985 LATRLDIEKISE
-997 RDGEVEVEFSPQTQV
+997 KDSEVEIEFSTQAQI
-1012 PPDKFIELAKGL
+1012 PPEKFIELADRL
-1024 REKIKFKQTE
+1024 REKVKFKQME
-1034 KFKISISPWD
+1034 NFKISISPWN
-1044 YVSKVKGDLKEK
+1044 YASKVKGSSKEK
-1056 FEGERLKVRKLKG
+1056 FECEQLKVKELKG
-1069 LLQKLI
+1069 FLQKLV

>member
-1 MPVKITS
+1 
-8 MKGYT
+8 
-13 TYRILTL
+13 
-20 TPFSRNRL
+20 
-28 MKDELLQFWEKDR
+28 MKDKLLQFWEKDR
-41 SLKKI
+41 SLKEI
-46 SEKIVNKERKIKV
+46 SEKIVNREGKIRV

-81 LLVIAEREDDLERL
+81 LLVITEREDDLERL

-112 NREDSLVSLYHLSLE
+112 NREDSLVSLYHLSVQ
-127 KNPLLVTTLDSIKKK
+127 KNSLLVTTLDSIKKK

-155 LSQGGKIEYQ
+155 FSQGGKIEYQ
-165 KIPEKLTDAGY
+165 KITEKLTDAGY
-176 ERVDIVEGV
+176 ERIDIVEGV

-254 FPEEGVVLKDSV
+254 FPEEGVVLKDNV

-296 PPSFYGKIGFFCQGL
+296 PPSFYGKIGFFCQEV
-311 ADWRK
+311 ANWRK
-316 ERWETYVFCNNEG
+316 EGYETYVFCNNEG
-329 EKSRLEELLREQ
+329 EKSRLEELLQEQ

-382 YPKLKYPVRRL
+382 YPKLKYPARRL

-453 YVGTEG
+453 YIGTEG

-482 VQRIARELLE
+482 VQRIARGLLE
-492 IYAARQKLPGHAFP
+492 IYAARQKLPGYAFP
-506 RDSHYEKEFA
+506 PDSHYEKEFA

-527 ERAIEEVKQDMTSRK
+527 ERAIEEVKQDMISQK

-670 VDILTLTATPIPR
+670 VDMLTLTATPIPR

-761 VVHGRMTASELEEV
+761 VVHGKMTASELEEV

-789 TTIIEAGLDI
+789 TTIVEAGLDI

-873 LRGAGNIIGPEQHG
+873 LRGAGNILGPEQHG

-966 YGDIPRSC
+966 YGDIPLSC

-1012 PPDKFIELAKGL
+1012 PADKFIELAKGL

-1044 YVSKVKGDLKEK
+1044 YVFKVKGDLKEK

-1069 LLQKLI
+1069 FLQKLI

>member
-1 MPVKITS
+1 MS
-8 MKGYT
+8 
-13 TYRILTL
+13 
-20 TPFSRNRL
+20 
-28 MKDELLQFWEKDR
+28 DELLQFWEENR
-41 SLKKI
+41 SLKQI
-46 SEKIVNKERKIKV
+46 SEKIVKKEGKIKV

-67 AFFIL
+67 AFFVL
-72 GLKERISQA
+72 GLKGRISQP
-81 LLVIAEREDDLERL
+81 LLVITEREDELERL

-102 RGESSLFSQE
+102 GGESSLFSQE
-112 NREDSLVSLYHLSLE
+112 NREDSLVSLYHLSVQR
-127 KNPLLVTTLDSIKKK
+127 NPLLVTTLDSVKKK
-142 IISPS
+142 IISPF
-147 QFSLLTLT
+147 QFSLLSLA
-155 LSQGGKIEYQ
+155 LSKGRKIKYR
-165 KIPEKLTDAGY
+165 KISEKLTHAGY
-176 ERVDIVEGV
+176 ERVDIVEGA
-185 GEFRLRGEILD
+185 GAFRLRGEILD

-211 EDHIEEMRWFDPLTQ
+211 EDQIEGMRWFDPLTQ
-226 RSIST
+226 RSIGT
-231 VGEAKVIPAKLSD
+231 VAEAKVIPAKLSD

-254 FPEEGVVLKDSV
+254 FPEDGVMLLDNL
-266 ELSSSAGRRLVEVYL
+266 EFASSARRRQLLQICL

-287 SALNFSTKS
+287 SSINFSTKS
-296 PPSFYGKIGFFCQGL
+296 PPSFHGKIGLFCQEL
-311 ADWRK
+311 ANWRK
-316 ERWETYVFCNNEG
+316 QGYGTYIFCNNEG

-341 GEEIFPH
+341 GGGIFPD
-348 FRIGNLNSGF
+348 FRIGSPNSGF
-358 IFPALKL
+358 IFPVLKL
-365 VVISEKEIFGRY
+365 VVVSEKEIFGRY

-382 YPKLKYPVRRL
+382 YPKLKYPARRL
-393 SDLIELNTG
+393 SDLIELNVG
-402 DYVVHERYGIGK
+402 DYVVHEMYGIGK
-414 YLGLKQIEIESR
+414 YLGLKQIEIEDR

-441 YVPIEDFNLVEK
+441 YVPIEEFNLVQK

-472 RQVTAKVKKS
+472 RQLTAKVKKS

-506 RDSHYEKEFA
+506 QDSHYEKEFA
-516 DAFIYETTLDQ
+516 DAFIYETTPDQ
-527 ERAIEEVKQDMTSRK
+527 ERAIEEVKQDMMRQK
-542 PMDRIVCGDV
+542 PMDKIVCGDV

-613 QKEIVEKLKQGL
+613 QKEIVEKLKQGS

-635 LQKDIQFFDLGLVVI
+635 LQKDIEFFDLGLVVI

-670 VDILTLTATPIPR
+670 VDVLTLTATPIPR

-709 TYLGEY
+709 TYLGGY
-715 NEEIVEVAI
+715 NEEIVEMAI
-724 RNEIGRG
+724 RNEIRRG

-746 VASYLKKMMPDVRMG
+746 VARSLKVMMPDVRIG
-761 VVHGRMTASELEEV
+761 IAHGKMAASELERV

-789 TTIIEAGLDI
+789 TTIVEAGLDI

-809 GQELGLA
+809 GHELGLA

-834 YIFYPRRLPL
+834 YIFYPRQLPL

-873 LRGAGNIIGPEQHG
+873 LRGAGNILGPEQHG

-901 EEAVNSEK
+901 EEAVKSEK
-909 GIKIERERP
+909 CIKIERERP

-923 QADAYIPTDYIPDPA
+923 QVDAYIPIDYIPDPA
-938 QRINIYRKFASCSD
+938 QRINMYRKFASSRD
-952 SQSLEKIREELEDR
+952 FQSLGKITEELEDR
-966 YGDIPRSC
+966 YGDIPPPC
-974 LTLFELVELRQ
+974 LTLFELVELR
-985 LAKRLGIEKIGE
+985 LLTKRLGIEKISE
-997 RDGEVEVEFSPQTQV
+997 TDSEVEVEFSPQAQV
-1012 PPDKFIELAKGL
+1012 PPEKFIELANRL
-1024 REKIKFKQTE
+1024 REKVKFKQME
-1034 KFKISISPWD
+1034 NFKISIGPWD
-1044 YVSKVKGDLKEK
+1044 YASKGKGSLKEK
-1056 FEGERLKVRKLKG
+1056 FECERLKVRELKG
-1069 LLQKLI
+1069 FLKSLM

>member
-1 MPVKITS
+1 
-8 MKGYT
+8 
-13 TYRILTL
+13 
-20 TPFSRNRL
+20 

-41 SLKKI
+41 SLKEI
-46 SEKIVNKERKIKV
+46 SEKIVNKEEKIKI

-72 GLKERISQA
+72 ALKERISQA

-102 RGESSLFSQE
+102 RGESNLFSQE
-112 NREDSLVSLYHLSLE
+112 NREDSLVSLYHLSVQ
-127 KNPLLVTTLDSIKKK
+127 KNSLLVTTLDSVKKK
-142 IISPS
+142 IISPFR
-147 QFSLLTLT
+147 FSLLTLT
-155 LSQGGKIEYQ
+155 FSQGRKIEYQ
-165 KIPEKLTDAGY
+165 KITEKLTDAGY

-185 GEFRLRGEILD
+185 GEFSLRGEILD
-196 VWSPNFDRPLRVVFF
+196 VWSPNFERPLRVVFF
-211 EDHIEEMRWFDPLTQ
+211 EDHIEEMRWFDPLMQ
-226 RSIST
+226 RSIGT
-231 VGEAKVIPAKLSD
+231 VVEVKVIPAKLSD

-254 FPEEGVVLKDSV
+254 FPEEGVVLKDNV
-266 ELSSSAGRRLVEVYL
+266 ELSSSAGRRLVKVYL

-296 PPSFYGKIGFFCQGL
+296 PPSFYGKIGFFCQEV
-311 ADWRK
+311 ANWRK
-316 ERWETYVFCNNEG
+316 EGWQTYVFCNNEG
-329 EKSRLEELLREQ
+329 EKSRLEELLQEQ

-382 YPKLKYPVRRL
+382 YPKLKYPARRL

-414 YLGLKQIEIESR
+414 YLGLKQIEIKDR

-472 RQVTAKVKKS
+472 RQVMAKVKKS
-482 VQRIARELLE
+482 VQRVARGLLE

-506 RDSHYEKEFA
+506 PDSHYEKEFA
-516 DAFIYETTLDQ
+516 DAFIYETTPDQ
-527 ERAIEEVKQDMTSRK
+527 ERAIEEVKQGMISQK

-670 VDILTLTATPIPR
+670 VDVLTLTATPIPR

-761 VVHGRMTASELEEV
+761 VVHGKMTASELEEV

-873 LRGAGNIIGPEQHG
+873 LRGAGNILGPEQHG

-923 QADAYIPTDYIPDPA
+923 QADAYIPTDYIPDPS

-966 YGDIPRSC
+966 YGDIPLSC

-1044 YVSKVKGDLKEK
+1044 YVSQVKGDLKEK

-1069 LLQKLI
+1069 FLQKLI

>member
-1 MPVKITS
+1 
-8 MKGYT
+8 
-13 TYRILTL
+13 
-20 TPFSRNRL
+20 

-41 SLKKI
+41 SLKEI
-46 SEKIVNKERKIKV
+46 SEKIVNREGKIRV

-81 LLVIAEREDDLERL
+81 LLVITEREDDLERL

-165 KIPEKLTDAGY
+165 KITEKLTDAGY
-176 ERVDIVEGV
+176 ERIDIVEGV

-244 EKSSHTIFDY
+244 EKSFHTIFDY
-254 FPEEGVVLKDSV
+254 FPEEGVVLKDNV

-296 PPSFYGKIGFFCQGL
+296 PPSFYGKIGFFCQEV
-311 ADWRK
+311 ANWRK
-316 ERWETYVFCNNEG
+316 EGYETYVFCNNEG

-382 YPKLKYPVRRL
+382 YPKLKYPARRL

-482 VQRIARELLE
+482 VQRIARGLLE

-527 ERAIEEVKQDMTSRK
+527 ERAIEEVRQDMISQK

-670 VDILTLTATPIPR
+670 VDMLTLTATPIPR

-789 TTIIEAGLDI
+789 TTIVEAGLDI

-966 YGDIPRSC
+966 YGDIPLSC

-1012 PPDKFIELAKGL
+1012 PPDKFIELAKAL

-1069 LLQKLI
+1069 FLQKLI